1 MIMEPLLELKNL
13 SKVFGRGKQQAF
25 ALKNVNLKVYKGE
38 TLGIVGES
46 GSGKSTLAR
55 IVMGVYT
62 ASKGEILVHGV
73 PLDLRRHKARKA
85 FARQAQ
91 MIFQDPYASLDP
103 RMTVEDILM
112 ENLEIQGGRSKKEN
126 QLEVEKLLE
135 MVGLSKDYRTRYP
148 HEFSGGQR
156 QRIGIARALTLGPE
170 LIICDEPISALD
182 ISIQSQIMNLLI
194 QLKEE
199 NELTLVFIGHDLNM
213 VRYISDRIAVIH
225 QGEIV
230 EIGET
235 EEIYQNPKHFY
246 TKTLLNAAL
255 TLENRYGNKEK

>member
-1 MIMEPLLELKNL
+1 MEPLLEVKNL

-25 ALKNVNLKVYKGE
+25 ALRNINLQVNKGE

-55 IVMGVYT
+55 TIMGVHT
-62 ASKGEILVHGV
+62 ASEGEVLFHGE
-73 PLDLRRHKARKA
+73 PLDLRKHKARKD
-85 FARQAQ
+85 FARQVQ

-103 RMTVEDILM
+103 RMAVEDILM
-112 ENLEIQGGRSKKEN
+112 ENLEIQGEKSKKEKH
-126 QLEVEKLLE
+126 LEVEKLFE
-135 MVGLSKDYRTRYP
+135 MVGLSKDYSTRYP

-156 QRIGIARALTLGPE
+156 QRIGIARALTLEPE

-182 ISIQSQIMNLLI
+182 ISIQSQIMNLLM

-199 NELTLVFIGHDLNM
+199 KNLTLVFIAHDLNM

-230 EIGET
+230 EIGQT
-235 EEIYQNPKHFY
+235 EDIYQNPTHAY